1 MVDAQ
6 TMVVEASGHAIDAVL
21 EATLHILGGAGRD
34 RPGDRRSEVWT
45 YNALSRQDEKPMVL
59 YDLEIEVEEL
69 DDG

>member
-6 TMVVEASGHAIDAVL
+6 ATVVEASGHATDAVA
-21 EATLHILGGAGRD
+21 EATLRVPGAGRD